1 MLQKFNCLLF
11 NHDSVLVKKM
21 VKCFT
26 NCRFQLTKK
35 SLAGALTKTSMTLV
49 LSILLNGKRLE
60 SMLIIASG
68 LFRENCI
75 SLERFNLLEV

>member
-21 VKCFT
+21 VKFLKAVD
-26 NCRFQLTKK
+26 FSQK

>member
-1 MLQKFNCLLF
+1 MFYKL
-11 NHDSVLVKKM
+11 SI
-21 VKCFT
+21 
-26 NCRFQLTKK
+26 QLTKK

-49 LSILLNGKRLE
+49 LSILLYGKRLE

-75 SLERFNLLEV
+75 SLQSFNLLEV